1 MTDCA
6 GRSLYEDSSGLNTL
20 DKRRREGMRHVLHE
34 PTELTMTVGL
44 PCVSTGQR
52 SDSNI
57 LRSLPDETS
66 RRRQNEKQ

>member
-6 GRSLYEDSSGLNTL
+6 GRSQYEESSGLNTL

-34 PTELTMTVGL
+34 PTELTMTVGP
-44 PCVSTGQR
+44 PCVSTGHR

-57 LRSLPDETS
+57 LGSLPDETS
-66 RRRQNEKQ
+66 RRRPNEKQ